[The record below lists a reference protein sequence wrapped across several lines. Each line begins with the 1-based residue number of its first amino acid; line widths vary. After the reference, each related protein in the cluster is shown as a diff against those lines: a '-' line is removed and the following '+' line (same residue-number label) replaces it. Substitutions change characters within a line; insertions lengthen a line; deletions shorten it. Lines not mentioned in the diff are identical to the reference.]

1 MIHSPMLQYY
11 VLNIIFVGHNIRII
25 PDFVLFSK
33 TIEKILLQEVIN
45 LKLQIR
51 IEWLEQVVI
60 SYMDSVLEP
69 LNFNTSL

>member
-25 PDFVLFSK
+25 PDFVLLSK

-60 SYMDSVLEP
+60 SYMASVLEP

>member
-1 MIHSPMLQYY
+1 MLQYY

-25 PDFVLFSK
+25 PDFVLLSK
-33 TIEKILLQEVIN
+33 IIEKILLQEVIN

-60 SYMDSVLEP
+60 SFMASVLEP

>member
-25 PDFVLFSK
+25 PDFVLLSK

-45 LKLQIR
+45 LKLEIR

-60 SYMDSVLEP
+60 SFMASVLEP